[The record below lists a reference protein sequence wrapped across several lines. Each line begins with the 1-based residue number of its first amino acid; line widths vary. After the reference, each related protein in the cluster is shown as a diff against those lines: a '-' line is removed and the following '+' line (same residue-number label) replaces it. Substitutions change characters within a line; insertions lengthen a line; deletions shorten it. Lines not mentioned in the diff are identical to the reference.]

1 MRNLNYIIES
11 TMTLNNTD
19 ILWTNRSSVNYLNNG
34 EISYTK
40 GSVVEAIDINFNT
53 GEFILKLS

>member
-1 MRNLNYIIES
+1 MKNLNYIIES

-40 GSVVEAIDINFNT
+40 RSIVESIDINFNT

>member
-1 MRNLNYIIES
+1 MKNLNYIIES
-11 TMTLNNTD
+11 TIAPHNTD
-19 ILWTNRSSVNYLNNG
+19 ILWANRSSINYSNNG

-40 GSVVEAIDINFNT
+40 GSTVEAIDINFNT